1 MAQWPLHPTGLFNQT
16 TQLAQREDWNNARQ
30 MRTGWEDI
38 ALAGTTLTLG
48 GDGAYRATFTGAQTL
63 DTIAGLTDGDM
74 FVLSADVTGAGGN
87 LTLAR
92 TGNIS
97 LSPNTL
103 DYIIASN
110 NAIAIFKMVGTT
122 ACLISFAHP

>member
-1 MAQWPLHPTGLFNQT
+1 MAEWPLHPTGLFNQV

-30 MRTGWEDI
+30 YRTGWEDV
-38 ALAGTTLTLG
+38 ALAGTTATLG
-48 GDGAYRATFTGAQTL
+48 GDGAYRITFTGAQTL
-63 DTIAGLTDGDM
+63 DTIAGLTDGTR
-74 FVLSADVTGAGGN
+74 FTLSADVTGAGGN

-97 LSPNTL
+97 LSPNTI
-103 DYIIASN
+103 DFVIGNN
-110 NAIAIFKMVGTT
+110 NAIAEFKMVGTT